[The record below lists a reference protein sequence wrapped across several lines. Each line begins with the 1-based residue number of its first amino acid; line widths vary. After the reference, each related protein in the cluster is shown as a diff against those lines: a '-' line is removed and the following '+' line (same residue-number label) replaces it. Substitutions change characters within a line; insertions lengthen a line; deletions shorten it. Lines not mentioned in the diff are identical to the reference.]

1 LNRCDSPYGLPFAG
15 RQMAGV
21 AALRHLASPAAGP
34 ALTAIIPAH
43 NEARSIAAT
52 IRSLRRQSRV
62 PDRVLV
68 VCDNCTDDTADIALL
83 NGAEVMC
90 TVANTAKKAGA
101 LNQALARL
109 LPCLCDDDQ
118 VLVMDADSHLNPAW
132 LAAATRALRRNEAG
146 GAVCG
151 VFLGEPGGGLVG
163 QLQRNEYVRYARQ
176 VGRRG
181 QAPVLSG
188 TGTVFRASS
197 LREVARERGHRL
209 PGTPGEYYSSDSI
222 TEDDEITLALKTL
235 GRRCLAVAGC
245 ETITE
250 LMPTWGDLWRQ
261 RIRWQKGALNDLRRY
276 GLTKVTSL
284 YWIRQSI
291 IYVGL
296 LASLACWLIMG
307 ASFTSH
313 PGVNAGWTAGVLAIN
328 FVERLW
334 TVRRG
339 GRHGMLISALMVP
352 EFGYDAWRMAVFLRA
367 IVDELTH
374 RDIPWGHVVRG
385 ATR

>member
-1 LNRCDSPYGLPFAG
+1 
-15 RQMAGV
+15 MAGV
-21 AALRHLASPAAGP
+21 AALRQLGSPSPAP
-34 ALTAIIPAH
+34 VLTAVIPAH

-52 IRSLRRQSRV
+52 IWSLHRQSRV

-68 VCDNCTDDTADIALL
+68 VCDNCTDDTADIAVR

-90 TVANTAKKAGA
+90 TVGNTARKAGA
-101 LNQALARL
+101 LNQALAEL
-109 LPCLCDDDQ
+109 LPCLGDHDQ
-118 VLVMDADSHLNPAW
+118 VLVMDADSRLNPAW
-132 LAAATRALRRNEAG
+132 LAAAARALRRSPAS

-176 VGRRG
+176 VGRRR

-188 TGTVFRASS
+188 TGTLFRASS
-197 LREVARERGHRL
+197 LREVARERGRRL

-250 LMPTWGDLWRQ
+250 LMPTWADLWRQ
-261 RIRWQKGALNDLRRY
+261 RVRWQKGALNDLRHY
-276 GLTKVTSL
+276 GLTKVTSW
-284 YWIRQSI
+284 YWIRQCV
-291 IYVGL
+291 IYAGL

-307 ASFTSH
+307 TSFTSH
-313 PGVNAGWTAGVLAIN
+313 PGFNAEWTAGVLAVN
-328 FVERLW
+328 FAERLW
-334 TVRRG
+334 TVRHG
-339 GRHGMLISALMVP
+339 GRYGMLLSALMLP
-352 EFGYDAWRMAVFLRA
+352 EFAYDAWRMAVFLRA
-367 IVDELTH
+367 IIDELTH
-374 RDIPWGHVVRG
+374 RDIPWGHVVRR
-385 ATR
+385 ATP

>member
-1 LNRCDSPYGLPFAG
+1 VNRSDSLARLPFTG
-15 RQMAGV
+15 RQAAV
-21 AALRHLASPAAGP
+21 ATLRHLGSPRSAPQLIAV
-34 ALTAIIPAH
+34 IPAH

-52 IRSLRRQSRV
+52 IWSLRRQSRV
-62 PDRVLV
+62 PDRVVV
-68 VCDNCTDDTADIALL
+68 VCDNCTDETADIALL
-83 NGAEVMC
+83 NGGEVIS
-90 TVANTAKKAGA
+90 TVGNRAKKAGA

-109 LPCLCDDDQ
+109 LPCLRDGDQ
-118 VLVMDADSHLNPAW
+118 VLVMDADSRLNPDW
-132 LAAATRALRRNEAG
+132 LAAAAAALRRHQAS

-151 VFLGEPGGGLVG
+151 VFLGEQGSGLVG
-163 QLQRNEYVRYARQ
+163 QLQRNEYIRYARQ
-176 VGRRG
+176 VGRHR

-188 TGTVFRASS
+188 TGTLFRASS

-209 PGTPGEYYSSDSI
+209 PGTLGEYYSSDSI

-245 ETITE
+245 QTMTE

-276 GLTKVTSL
+276 GLTKVTSW
-284 YWIRQSI
+284 YWVRQCV
-291 IYVGL
+291 IYAGL

-313 PGVNAGWTAGVLAIN
+313 PGVNTAWTAAVLAVN
-328 FVERLW
+328 FAERLW

-339 GRHGMLISALMVP
+339 GRQGMLLSALMVP
-352 EFGYDAWRMAVFLRA
+352 EFTYDAWRMAVFLRA
-367 IVDELTH
+367 AMDELTH
-374 RDIPWGHVVRG
+374 REIPWGHVIRG
-385 ATR
+385 AMR